1 MERLN
6 VVPYSME
13 DKGIRLKSEDW
24 KIDFQNKLEN
34 FKPDLFA
41 ISSTEDMWELG
52 MKVLDEA
59 REYKQ
64 QNQTLTIAGGVFQLL
79 LLKFV

>member
-1 MERLN
+1 MKIGRLIF
-6 VVPYSME
+6 
-13 DKGIRLKSEDW
+13 KT
-24 KIDFQNKLEN
+24 KLEN

-64 QNQTLTIAGGVFQLL
+64 QNQTLTIAGSVSNFCS
-79 LLKFV
+79 